1 MAYLLE
7 TREILEFAVY
17 IEKSGYEFYV
27 KSMKKLADP
36 KVTQLFQYLADE
48 EFKHESKFKSILTAL
63 DPAGR
68 GESAGE
74 EYHAYL
80 RDFCRAHLLA
90 NPEKA
95 DKLVESI
102 RSERDALAL
111 ALQFEKDSVI
121 FFTELKNL
129 YADDPLGSID
139 RIIQEE
145 MTHIRRI
152 FLLQQGLQAS

>member
-1 MAYLLE
+1 MTYLLE
-7 TREILEFAVY
+7 TREILESAVI
-17 IEKSGYEFYV
+17 IEQSGYEFYI

-48 EFKHESKFKSILTAL
+48 EFKHENKFKSILSAL

-68 GESAGE
+68 GGPADE
-74 EYHAYL
+74 EYRAYL
-80 RDFCRAHLLA
+80 RGFCRAHLLA

-95 DKLVESI
+95 GQLVESI
-102 RSERDALAL
+102 RNEQDALTL
-111 ALQFEKDSVI
+111 AMQFEKDSVI

-129 YADDPLGSID
+129 YADDPLGSIE

-152 FLLQQGLQAS
+152 FLLQQGIQVD